1 MQKVYV
7 VTKARPM
14 MEEHYVTVKATKKAA
29 EKVIRAEYPN
39 ARKEESLWAGFDS
52 YACKNSDGSWIF
64 MYVREE
70 SI

>member
-14 MEEHYVTVKATKKAA
+14 MAEHYVTVKATKKEA

-39 ARKEESLWAGFDS
+39 ARKDSTHSGLDS
-52 YACKNSDGSWIF
+52 YTCKDSNGSWIIMF
-64 MYVREE
+64 VREE
-70 SI
+70 TI